1 MSKAPRGKGDD
12 DTRDKA
18 ESSPGGKRSGSKS
31 GSKSR
36 QKDRRESKPSVE
48 QTLIGFGGKVDPAAL
63 FRKAKAEAEAGGG
76 SHENLR
82 EEEAEI
88 SIDGDAAE
96 DADGDV
102 GLTESGEAGQAI
114 VVGKPGAMEPQL
126 VKFVLQRDLAKR
138 LDKYLVDRI
147 TFLSRSKLQ
156 ELIDAGR
163 VKVNGRLG
171 KASTK
176 LHDGDCVEVLLD
188 PPESEDFPPQD
199 IPLDVLFEDEHMI
212 VINKQADII
221 VHPARTH
228 KRGTMINAL
237 AYYFRNR
244 SPMGGDLS
252 GLGREF
258 ARPGVVHRL
267 DRNTSGV
274 IVFAK
279 SEQAH
284 WQLAGQFEHRKTD
297 KRYIALVH
305 GKVEPAVDVID
316 VPLGPHP
323 SREKGNREKQV
334 VRHDH
339 LGKPAVTIY
348 RVLGQYLMDEI
359 EAGVAAGAG
368 AGGEASHAIRSG
380 PPKVSGAWKGGQ
392 EALRL
397 SAARGGV
404 HEVTTTSASR
414 YVSLVE
420 IELKTGRTHQIR
432 VHMQHRLHPLLADD
446 MYDGRAIAACG
457 EKPRVALHAAM
468 LTIRHPISQE
478 MMRFVAPFPGDLK
491 QTLRTLR
498 EKSVWKHE
506 GTPPPPGSILRVEDL
521 MG

>member
-1 MSKAPRGKGDD
+1 MAKRKAAGSAAGHDAR
-12 DTRDKA
+12 T
-18 ESSPGGKRSGSKS
+18 KRMTP
-31 GSKSR
+31 
-36 QKDRRESKPSVE
+36 KDRRESRPTVG
-48 QTLIGFGGKVDPAAL
+48 QTLIGQGGKVDPGAL
-63 FRKAKAEAEAGGG
+63 FRKAQAEAQ
-76 SHENLR
+76 
-82 EEEAEI
+82 AETKRVKPQADDRSLP
-88 SIDGDAAE
+88 SITIEQDEPLELEDGDE
-96 DADGDV
+96 ELGP
-102 GLTESGEAGQAI
+102 LTSNQPATISSAP
-114 VVGKPGAMEPQL
+114 KSLEPQL
-126 VKFVLQRDLAKR
+126 VTFTLQRDLAKR

-147 TFLSRSKLQ
+147 TFLSRNKLQ

-176 LHDGDCVEVLLD
+176 LHDGDTVEVLLD

-237 AYYFRNR
+237 AYYFRNH
-244 SPMGGDLS
+244 SKMGGDLS

-284 WQLAGQFEHRKTD
+284 WQLASQFEHRKTD

-305 GKVEPAVDVID
+305 GKVEPAIDVID

-323 SREKGNREKQV
+323 SREKGHREKQV

-348 RVLGQYLMDEI
+348 RVLGQYLMDE
-359 EAGVAAGAG
+359 GTSGTTPSS
-368 AGGEASHAIRSG
+368 GESHMLRSG
-380 PPKVSGAWKGGQ
+380 PPKAGSAWNIGRATSGA
-392 EALRL
+392 AAST
-397 SAARGGV
+397 SATHAKAQ
-404 HEVTTTSASR
+404 EVTTTSASR

-420 IELKTGRTHQIR
+420 VELKTGRTHQIR
-432 VHMQHRLHPLLADD
+432 VHLQHRLHPLLADD
-446 MYDGRAIAACG
+446 MYDGKVISVCG
-457 EKPRVALHAAM
+457 DKPRVALHAAM
-468 LTIRHPISQE
+468 LTIKHPISNQA
-478 MMRFVAPFPGDLK
+478 MQFVAPFPADLK
-491 QTLRTLR
+491 GTLKALR
-498 EKSVWKHE
+498 EKAVWKHE
-506 GTPPPPGSILRVEDL
+506 ASPPPPGSVISIAQLL
-521 MG
+521 G